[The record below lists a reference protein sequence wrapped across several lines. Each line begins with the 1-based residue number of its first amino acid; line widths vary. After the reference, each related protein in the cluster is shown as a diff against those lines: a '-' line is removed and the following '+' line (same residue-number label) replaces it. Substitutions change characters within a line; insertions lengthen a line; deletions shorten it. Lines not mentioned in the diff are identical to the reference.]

1 MTDAA
6 AADMADKKVDD
17 TSADAGKEVDKA
29 ADAGKAAEQGKDK
42 AQDADK
48 GANATNAVDDAK
60 ATDEAAKGKDDKPK
74 EFVADSTKTD
84 AENEAARIE
93 FDKAAEEEKGKKGLP
108 DDWRDIAA
116 AGDDDTLKLLKRYGS
131 ISGVAKALKEAQAT
145 IRGGKLKTTMPD
157 PKDEKA
163 MAEWRKAEG
172 IPADPTGYKLPDEV
186 VKRLTDEDKP
196 ILSSFTDYAHKRNA
210 RPDVVEIASSWY
222 VEMEEMA
229 AAKRLEEDSA
239 ASEEAEDALRKDW
252 AHGEYKAN
260 TTIAKRF
267 VESIPGVGESWS
279 EARMPNGR
287 RLGDIPEFVS
297 WAADMGREK
306 FGDAVFATPDGE
318 SRHNSRKAEIEK
330 IRNEDFDRYERE
342 GLDKEYRKIIERD
355 LARAKR

>member
-1 MTDAA
+1 MTDAL
-6 AADMADKKVDD
+6 AADVVDKKVDD
-17 TSADAGKEVDKA
+17 ASADTGKQDDKSA
-29 ADAGKAAEQGKDK
+29 EAGKAAEQGKDK

-48 GANATNAVDDAK
+48 GADDGK
-60 ATDEAAKGKDDKPK
+60 AEADKKVADEAGKGKDDKPK

-93 FDKAAEEEKGKKGLP
+93 FEKAAEADKGKNALP

-145 IRGGKLKTTMPD
+145 IRGGKLKTVMPD

-229 AAKRLEEDSA
+229 AAKRLEEDNA
-239 ASEEAEDALRKDW
+239 ASEDAEDALRKDW
-252 AHGEYKAN
+252 AHGEYKSN

-267 VESIPGVGESWS
+267 VESIPGVGEAWS

-306 FGDAVFATPDGE
+306 FGDVVFANSDSE
-318 SRHNSRKAEIEK
+318 SKHTARREEIEK

-355 LARAKR
+355 LSKAKR